1 MNLFSPSDAALEGF
15 RLTRER
21 PGTVL
26 AWSAV
31 YFLGVLLIG
40 VVMLASLDPNFIEVV
55 KKGELTTRDPEEVGA
70 MLAQSWPAFLLVMAL
85 TVFLFSVI
93 MAGIY
98 RLVLRPNE
106 RSFAH
111 LRLGRDELRLFVV
124 NMLLFGVGIVCLFIG
139 FLFAAMAEQAAP
151 VTGLLLALVGSV
163 VVSTWLG
170 VRLSLATPMTFAVH
184 KLSLREAWML
194 TRGHFWPLLGTILLA
209 IIFYVVIWFL
219 ITIIAF
225 VIVQLAGGQEAI
237 QSLHSPVAVIAFA
250 ATLAIQLLLPI
261 LQVVMIYS
269 PLAVAYQ
276 QLHGDEPARPLRT
289 PAPQG

>member
-1 MNLFSPSDAALEGF
+1 MNPFSPSDAALEGF

-31 YFLGVLLIG
+31 YFIGVLLIG
-40 VVMLASLDPNFIEVV
+40 VVMMASLDPNFIDVV

-70 MLAQSWPAFLLVMAL
+70 MLAQSWPAFLLVLAL
-85 TVFLFSVI
+85 TVFLLSVI

-106 RSFAH
+106 RGFAH
-111 LRLGRDELRLFVV
+111 LRLGKDELRLTAV
-124 NMLLFGVGIVCLFIG
+124 NMLLFGVGILCLFVG
-139 FLFAAMAEQAAP
+139 FMLTALAERSGT
-151 VTGLLLALVGSV
+151 VVGLLVGALGVAFTV
-163 VVSTWLG
+163 WLG

-184 KLSLREAWML
+184 KISVREAWSL
-194 TRGHFWPLLGTILLA
+194 TRGYFWRLFGMILLA
-209 IIFYVVIWFL
+209 VIFYVIIWFL

-237 QSLHSPVAVIAFA
+237 ATLHSPVAVIAFV

-276 QLHGDEPARPLRT
+276 QVHGDAPARPLRT
-289 PAPQG
+289 PAAQG

>member
-1 MNLFSPSDAALEGF
+1 MNRLSPSDAALEGF

-31 YFLGVLLIG
+31 YFVGVLLIG
-40 VVMLASLDPNFIEVV
+40 IVMMASLDPNFIDVV
-55 KKGELTTRDPEEVGA
+55 KRGELTTRDPEEVGA
-70 MLAQSWPAFLLVMAL
+70 MLAQSWPAFLLVLAL
-85 TVFLFSVI
+85 TVFLLSVI

-106 RSFAH
+106 HSFAH
-111 LRLGRDELRLFVV
+111 LRLGKDELRLFAV
-124 NMLLFGVGIVCLFIG
+124 NLLLFGVGILCLFLG
-139 FLFAAMAEQAAP
+139 FVLTAVAERTAP
-151 VTGLLLALVGSV
+151 LVGLLVGAAGV
-163 VVSTWLG
+163 GLTMWLG
-170 VRLSLATPMTFAVH
+170 VRLSLATPMTFATH
-184 KLSLREAWML
+184 KISVREAWAL
-194 TRGHFWPLLGTILLA
+194 TRGAFWRLFGMIVLA
-209 IIFYVVIWFL
+209 VIFYVVIWFL

-237 QSLHSPVAVIAFA
+237 ATLHSPVAVIAFV

-261 LQVVMIYS
+261 LQVLMIYS

-276 QLHGDEPARPLRT
+276 QLHGDEPARPLRA

>member
-1 MNLFSPSDAALEGF
+1 MNRFSPSDAALEGF

-31 YFLGVLLIG
+31 YFVGVLLIG
-40 VVMLASLDPNFIEVV
+40 VVMMASLDPNFIDLV
-55 KKGELTTRDPEEVGA
+55 KRGELTTRDPEEVGA
-70 MLAQSWPAFLLVMAL
+70 MLAQSWPAFLLVLAL
-85 TVFLFSVI
+85 TVFLLSVV

-106 RSFAH
+106 HGFAH
-111 LRLGRDELRLFVV
+111 LRLGRDEFRLTAV
-124 NMLLFGVGIVCLFIG
+124 NLLLFGAGILCLFVG
-139 FLFAAMAEQAAP
+139 FMLTALAERSGP
-151 VTGLLLALVGSV
+151 VVGLLVGCAGV
-163 VVSTWLG
+163 AFTVWLG
-170 VRLSLATPMTFAVH
+170 VRLSLATPMTFATHRMSVT
-184 KLSLREAWML
+184 EAWAL
-194 TRGHFWPLLGTILLA
+194 TRGYFWPLLGMIILA
-209 IIFYVVIWFL
+209 VIFYVIIWIL
-219 ITIIAF
+219 ITIIGF
-225 VIVQLAGGQEAI
+225 VIVQLSGGQPAL
-237 QSLHSPVAVIAFA
+237 QNLHSPVAVIAFI

-276 QLHGDEPARPLRT
+276 QLHGDEPARPLRE

>member
-1 MNLFSPSDAALEGF
+1 MNRFSPSEAALEGF

-21 PGTVL
+21 AGTVI

-31 YFLGVLLIG
+31 YFVGVLLIG
-40 VVMLASLDPNFIEVV
+40 IVMMASLDPNFIDVV

-70 MLAQSWPAFLLVMAL
+70 MLAQSWPAFLLVLAL
-85 TVFLFSVI
+85 TVLLLSVI

-106 RSFAH
+106 RGFAH
-111 LRLGRDELRLFVV
+111 LRFGRDEWRLFAV
-124 NMLLFGVGIVCLFIG
+124 NLLLFGAGIASLFVGFILTAVAERSSPLVG
-139 FLFAAMAEQAAP
+139 FL
-151 VTGLLLALVGSV
+151 VGV
-163 VVSTWLG
+163 LGVAFTVWLG
-170 VRLSLATPMTFAVH
+170 VRLSLATPMTFATH
-184 KLSLREAWML
+184 KISVREAWAL
-194 TRGHFWPLLGTILLA
+194 TRGHFWRLFGMIILA
-209 IIFYVVIWFL
+209 VIFYVIIWFL

-225 VIVQLAGGQEAI
+225 VIVQLAGGQQAI
-237 QSLHSPVAVIAFA
+237 QNLHSPVAVFAFV

-261 LQVVMIYS
+261 LQVLMIYS

>member
-1 MNLFSPSDAALEGF
+1 MNPFSPSDAALEGF

-31 YFLGVLLIG
+31 YFIGVLLIG
-40 VVMLASLDPNFIEVV
+40 VVMMASLDPNFIDVV
-55 KKGELTTRDPEEVGA
+55 KRGELTTRDPEEVGA
-70 MLAQSWPAFLLVMAL
+70 MLAQSWPAFLLVLAL
-85 TVFLFSVI
+85 TVFLLSVI

-106 RSFAH
+106 HGFAH
-111 LRLGRDELRLFVV
+111 LRLGKDELRLTAV
-124 NMLLFGVGIVCLFIG
+124 NMLLFGVGILCLTVG
-139 FLFAAMAEQAAP
+139 FMLTALAERSGTI
-151 VTGLLLALVGSV
+151 VGLLVGALGVAFTV
-163 VVSTWLG
+163 WLG

-184 KLSLREAWML
+184 KISVREAWAL
-194 TRGHFWPLLGTILLA
+194 TRGYFWRLFGMILLA
-209 IIFYVVIWFL
+209 VIFYVIIWFL
-219 ITIIAF
+219 ITIIAY

-237 QSLHSPVAVIAFA
+237 TTLHSPVAVIAFV

-269 PLAVAYQ
+269 PFAVAYQ
-276 QLHGDEPARPLRT
+276 QVHGDAPARPLRT

>member
-1 MNLFSPSDAALEGF
+1 
-15 RLTRER
+15 
-21 PGTVL
+21 
-26 AWSAV
+26 
-31 YFLGVLLIG
+31 
-40 VVMLASLDPNFIEVV
+40 
-55 KKGELTTRDPEEVGA
+55 
-70 MLAQSWPAFLLVMAL
+70 
-85 TVFLFSVI
+85 
-93 MAGIY
+93 
-98 RLVLRPNE
+98 
-106 RSFAH
+106 
-111 LRLGRDELRLFVV
+111 
-124 NMLLFGVGIVCLFIG
+124 
-139 FLFAAMAEQAAP
+139 LFAAMAEQAAP

>member
-1 MNLFSPSDAALEGF
+1 MNGFSPSEAALEGF

-31 YFLGVLLIG
+31 YFFGIMLIA
-40 VVMLASLDPNFIEVV
+40 VVMMASLDPNFIELV
-55 KKGELTTRDPEEVGA
+55 KRGELTTRDPEEVGA
-70 MLAQSWPAFLLVMAL
+70 MLAQSWPAFLLVLAL
-85 TVFLFSVI
+85 TVVLLSII

-106 RSFAH
+106 SGFAH
-111 LRLGRDELRLFVV
+111 LRLGKDELRLTAV
-124 NMLLFGVGIVCLFIG
+124 NLLLFGAGILCL
-139 FLFAAMAEQAAP
+139 
-151 VTGLLLALVGSV
+151 LVGFTLTALAERSAPAVGMLVGAAGVAFSV
-163 VVSTWLG
+163 WLG
-170 VRLSLATPMTFAVH
+170 VRLSLATPMTFATH
-184 KLSLREAWML
+184 KMSVREAWAL
-194 TRGHFWPLLGTILLA
+194 TRGHFWRLLGMIVLA
-209 IIFYVVIWFL
+209 VIFYVIIWVL
-219 ITIIAF
+219 ITIIGF
-225 VIVQLAGGQEAI
+225 VIIQLSGGQQAV
-237 QSLHSPVAVIAFA
+237 QNLHSPAAIVAFL

-289 PAPQG
+289 SAPQA